1 MTYSH
6 APGAAAEERD
16 GDRRRLG
23 VALGIAVATLG
34 VEVVGGLLTG
44 SLALLADAAHVLSDG
59 GALALALV
67 AIWLASRPHT
77 LQETFGYHRAEVI
90 AATLNSLGLIAIA
103 GLITWHAVQ
112 RLGDA
117 PEVHGTGLIAVAAAG
132 LGANVAQA
140 WVLGHSHA
148 INVRA
153 ARLHVLSDLG
163 GSVAALT
170 AGVGIALTGWQP
182 LDPLLSL
189 VIVALVVFGAL
200 RMLRETLGIL
210 MEHTPRD
217 LDIAAIEGALR
228 EDPDVLTVHE
238 LHAWTITSGFV
249 ALAAHIQVRP
259 GRDGA
264 EVAERASSMLHQRF
278 GLHHVTIQP
287 EHPVVHDLAMP
298 EEADARRAS
307 RNGQGPR
314 GR

>member
-1 MTYSH
+1 
-6 APGAAAEERD
+6 
-16 GDRRRLG
+16 
-23 VALGIAVATLG
+23 
-34 VEVVGGLLTG
+34 
-44 SLALLADAAHVLSDG
+44 
-59 GALALALV
+59 
-67 AIWLASRPHT
+67 T

-112 RLGDA
+112 RIGDT
-117 PEVHGTGLIAVAAAG
+117 PEVHGGGLLIVAAVG
-132 LGANVAQA
+132 LVANVAQA

-163 GSVAALT
+163 GSVAAVT
-170 AGVGIALTGWQP
+170 AGLGIALTGWHL

-210 MEHTPRD
+210 MENTPSD
-217 LDIAAIEGALR
+217 LDIEAIEGALR
-228 EDPDVLTVHE
+228 DEPGVLAVHE

-259 GRDGA
+259 DRDGA

-278 GLHHVTIQP
+278 GLHHVTLQP

-298 EEADARRAS
+298 EEAEALRSLRS
-307 RNGQGPR
+307 GQRPDDR
-314 GR
+314 